1 MAIKKVT
8 LNLPDDQVEFLQS
21 IAKRDNITFTDA
33 VRRAINSE
41 KFFVQQEESGRKVL
55 VEENG
60 QRLREVIRK

>member
-8 LNLPDDQVEFLQS
+8 LNLPDDQVQFLQS
-21 IAKRDNITFTDA
+21 IAERDHITFTDA

-41 KFFVQQEESGRKVL
+41 KFFVEQEKSGRKVL